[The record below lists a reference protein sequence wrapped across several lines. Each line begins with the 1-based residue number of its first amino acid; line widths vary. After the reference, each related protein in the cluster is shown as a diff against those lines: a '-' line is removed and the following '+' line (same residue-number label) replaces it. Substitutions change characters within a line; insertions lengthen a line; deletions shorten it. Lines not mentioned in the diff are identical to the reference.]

1 MPGDARP
8 DSARKKPA
16 NPAGGRAA
24 GVRFFNSRDIG
35 MQLFFI
41 RLSLNCKDK
50 RKPLKHQLA
59 VPDICPS
66 GHVLG
71 TAELQLWPVGSWL
84 GSARGKRAEM
94 GGGGRAEVGVYSVD
108 SLRALH
114 GRFGSPE
121 GRTALAPVP
130 RFLSLWVASGF
141 RLPPGPGRVGAA
153 ARPGSSTN
161 PRGCPTLGPG
171 LCKRFLY

>member
-16 NPAGGRAA
+16 NPAR
-24 GVRFFNSRDIG
+24 GVRFFNSRDIR

-71 TAELQLWPVGSWL
+71 TAALQLWPLGSWL
-84 GSARGKRAEM
+84 GSARGKR
-94 GGGGRAEVGVYSVD
+94 GGDGRRRASRGQGLFHGLPAGS
-108 SLRALH
+108 SRAL
-114 GRFGSPE
+114 
-121 GRTALAPVP
+121 
-130 RFLSLWVASGF
+130 
-141 RLPPGPGRVGAA
+141 RV
-153 ARPGSSTN
+153 T
-161 PRGCPTLGPG
+161 
-171 LCKRFLY
+171 